1 MKNGVVG
8 AIILASAVAVGAQTV
23 DPDMKPQPGEYES
36 RMEVISVS
44 IPGMPANMADM
55 MRGAMNRTTKFCLT
69 AEDVEE
75 GFKAAMR
82 RSQDGEC
89 QFERF
94 NAVGG
99 KIDAVMICQTET
111 GPMTMNMDGI
121 GSPTQSDVTMNVS
134 GDMGMD
140 EGPMNMKM
148 RVIQNRLGS
157 C

>member
-1 MKNGVVG
+1 MRNAFVAAVV
-8 AIILASAVAVGAQTV
+8 LASAVAVGAQTI
-23 DPDMKPQPGEYES
+23 DPGMKPQPGEYES
-36 RMEVISVS
+36 RIEVISVS

-69 AEDVEE
+69 EEDVEE

-82 RSQDGEC
+82 RSQDGDC

-111 GPMTMNMDGI
+111 GPMTMNMNGT
-121 GSPTQSDVTMNVS
+121 GTPTQSDVTMTVS
-134 GDMGMD
+134 GDMGMG
-140 EGPMNMKM
+140 EGPMNMEM